1 MRRVYG
7 ASLMK
12 AGGAGRVVALILL
25 AIAFGA
31 VGLTLIF
38 SDLSPEETAA
48 ERALMTVMYCFF
60 SAALIGYLNPKLWP
74 IGVLTAWGGVFLGFP
89 IASALLG
96 AFVGSVLKS
105 KRVIPRLLDRMF
117 PRS

>member
-1 MRRVYG
+1 
-7 ASLMK
+7 MK
-12 AGGAGRVVALILL
+12 AGGAARVVALILL

-38 SDLSPEETAA
+38 SDLGPEETAA
-48 ERALMTVMYCFF
+48 ERAFMTVMYCFF
-60 SAALIGYLNPKLWP
+60 SAALIGYLNPRLWP
-74 IGVLTAWGGVFLGFP
+74 IGVLTAWGGLFLGFP